1 MRVLSMRNIILIII
15 AALMVAA
22 CSVTK
27 NVPDGSL
34 LLSDVKIIS
43 HVDNENAANA
53 RLYLK
58 QTPNAKWF
66 GLARVPLR
74 IYSSAG
80 SDTAKWV
87 NKALHKIGEAPVIYS
102 PALAEQTKN
111 NIVQMLQND
120 GYLHATVDYEHIE
133 TKKKQAEVVY
143 YLHERERYFV
153 NSITLETDDDSIAAF
168 VKRNNKESLIAEGM
182 PFSVDR
188 LEGER
193 RRITALLR
201 DNGYY
206 RFQKDYITFVA
217 DTAHHSSMVNLT
229 MQIAQFSPGEDAALL
244 PHKVYHFDKICYV
257 ADAGL
262 RLDEEALAL
271 CDSSSFNGYEL
282 RYKENSVVRP
292 RTLAHKTFI
301 TPGDRYAAS
310 NVDRT
315 YSSLGQLTALRY
327 PTLRIVEHPDTALLD
342 CYIMYERN
350 KRRSV
355 SFEIEG
361 TNTAGDLGAASSVTF
376 SDRNTFGGSELL
388 QLRLYGA
395 YEAISELSGY
405 TGDSYIEYG
414 AELSLRLQGGYA
426 SKLLPA
432 DQRLLKSSTLLAMK
446 FNSQERPEFD
456 RRLLAASWSYQW
468 SKYVK
473 SLHKLD
479 ILDVNY
485 IYVPWISELFKE
497 NYLDN
502 ITNRNSILKYNYE
515 NLLITKLGYSYS
527 YNSTYGELELLSN
540 MAYSLRAN
548 VECSGNVLY
557 AANKFLGGHRNED
570 RQYTFLNIAYA
581 QYVKGDFDFV
591 SRVKFDER
599 NSLVMHLGLG
609 IAYPYGNS
617 RVLPFEKRYFAGGAN
632 GLRGWNVRSV
642 GPGRY
647 KSKGDDIDFINQLGD
662 VKLDFSVELRS
673 HLFWKIH
680 SALFVDAGNVWTLRE
695 YSEQPDGQL
704 QLGTFWRDL
713 AFSYG
718 VGLRFEFDLFV
729 FRLDG
734 GMKAVNP
741 AYKGR
746 DKLAI
751 LHPDFDR
758 DFALHFAIGYPF

>member
-1 MRVLSMRNIILIII
+1 MRNILVIILSV
-15 AALMVAA
+15 LLVQS

-34 LLSDVKIIS
+34 LLDDVKVIS
-43 HVDNENAANA
+43 HIDNKNAAKA
-53 RLYLK
+53 KLYLK

-66 GLARVPLR
+66 GVARVPLR
-74 IYSSAG
+74 IHSSAG

-87 NKALHKIGEAPVIYS
+87 NKVLHKIGEPPVIYN
-102 PALAEQTKN
+102 PALAEQSRN

-120 GYLHATVDYEHIE
+120 GYLHATVDYEHKE
-133 TKKKQAEVVY
+133 TREKHAELLF
-143 YLHERERYFV
+143 YLHEKERYFV
-153 NSITLETDDDSIAAF
+153 SSIKLETEDDSIAALIE
-168 VKRNNKESLIAEGM
+168 RNSSETLLAEGM
-182 PFSVDR
+182 PFCVDN

-217 DTAHHSSMVNLT
+217 DTAHHSTNVNLT
-229 MQIAQFSPGEDAALL
+229 MRVALYSPNENAALV
-244 PHKVYHFDKICYV
+244 PHKVYSFDKICYV
-257 ADAGL
+257 ANAGL
-262 RLDEEALAL
+262 RLDEEVLAQ
-271 CDSSSFNGYEL
+271 CDSSSFNDYDIL
-282 RYKENSVVRP
+282 YKENTVVRP
-292 RTLAHKTFI
+292 RTLAHKTYI
-301 TPGDRYAAS
+301 TPGEKYVAK

-327 PTLRIVEHPDTALLD
+327 PTLRMVEHPDTSLLD

-361 TNTAGDLGAASSVTF
+361 TNTAGDLGAASSITF
-376 SDRNTFGGSELL
+376 SDRNMFGGSELL
-388 QLRLYGA
+388 QLRLFGA

-432 DQRLLKSSTLLAMK
+432 EQRFLKSSTLLALK

-468 SKYVK
+468 SKNVK

-485 IYVPWISELFKE
+485 IYVPWISELFKQ

-527 YNSTYGELELLSN
+527 YNSSYGELELLSN

-548 VECSGNVLY
+548 IECSGNVLY
-557 AANKFLGGHRNED
+557 AANSLLGGHRND
-570 RQYTFLNIAYA
+570 DGQYTFMNIAYA
-581 QYVKGDFDFV
+581 QYLKGDFDFV
-591 SRVKFDER
+591 SRVKFNER
-599 NSLVMHLGLG
+599 NSLVIHLGMG

-647 KSKGDDIDFINQLGD
+647 KGKGDDIDFINQLGD

-695 YSEQPDGQL
+695 YEEQPDGQL
-704 QLGTFWRDL
+704 VLGTFWRDL

-741 AYKGR
+741 AYKGK
-746 DKLAI
+746 DKLAL

>member
-1 MRVLSMRNIILIII
+1 MLVQS
-15 AALMVAA
+15 

-27 NVPDGSL
+27 NVPDGSM
-34 LLSDVKIIS
+34 LLSDVKVIS
-43 HVDNENAANA
+43 HIDNKNAANA
-53 RLYLK
+53 KLYLK

-66 GLARVPLR
+66 GVARVPLR
-74 IYSSAG
+74 IHSSAG
-80 SDTAKWV
+80 SDTAKWA
-87 NKALHKIGEAPVIYS
+87 NKVLRKIGEAPVIYS
-102 PALAEQTKN
+102 PALAEQSRN
-111 NIVQMLQND
+111 NIQQMLQND
-120 GYLHATVDYEHIE
+120 GYLHAMVDYEHNEI
-133 TKKKQAEVVY
+133 KDKQAELVY
-143 YLHERERYFV
+143 YLHEKERYFV
-153 NSITLETDDDSIAAF
+153 NSIKLETEDDSVAALIE
-168 VKRNNKESLIAEGM
+168 RNSKETLLAEGM
-182 PFSVDR
+182 PFSVDN

-193 RRITALLR
+193 RRITSLLR

-217 DTAHHSSMVNLT
+217 DTAHHSTNVDLT
-229 MQIAQFSPGEDAALL
+229 MRIALYSPSEDATPV
-244 PHKVYHFDKICYV
+244 PHKVYSFDKICYV
-257 ADAGL
+257 AEAGL
-262 RLDEEALAL
+262 RLDETALSQ
-271 CDSSSFNGYEL
+271 CDSMLFNGYDFL
-282 RYKENSVVRP
+282 YKENSVVRP
-292 RTLAHKTFI
+292 RTLAHKTYI
-301 TPGDRYAAS
+301 TPGEKYAAK

-327 PTLRIVEHPDTALLD
+327 PTLRIVEHPDTSLLD

-361 TNTAGDLGAASSVTF
+361 TNTAGDLGAASSITF
-376 SDRNTFGGSELL
+376 SDRNLFGGSELL
-388 QLRLYGA
+388 QLRLFGA

-432 DQRLLKSSTLLAMK
+432 EQRFLKSSTLLAMK

-468 SKYVK
+468 SKNVK

-479 ILDVNY
+479 IIDVNY
-485 IYVPWISELFKE
+485 IYVPWISELFKQ

-502 ITNRNSILKYNYE
+502 ASNRNSILKYNYE

-527 YNSTYGELELLSN
+527 YNSSYGEVELFSN

-548 VECSGNVLY
+548 VECSGNLLY
-557 AANKFLGGHRNED
+557 AANSILGGHKNED
-570 RQYTFLNIAYA
+570 RQYTFMNIAYA

-591 SRVKFDER
+591 TRIKFNER

-647 KSKGDDIDFINQLGD
+647 KSKDDDIDFINQLGD

-695 YSEQPDGQL
+695 YDEQPDGQL
-704 QLGTFWRDL
+704 VLGTFWRDL

-741 AYKGR
+741 AYKGK
-746 DKLAI
+746 DKLAF

>member
-1 MRVLSMRNIILIII
+1 MRNILVIILSV
-15 AALMVAA
+15 LLVQS

-34 LLSDVKIIS
+34 LLDDVKVIS
-43 HVDNENAANA
+43 HIDNKNATKAK
-53 RLYLK
+53 LYLK

-66 GLARVPLR
+66 GVARVPLR
-74 IYSSAG
+74 IHSSAG

-87 NKALHKIGEAPVIYS
+87 NKVLHKIGEPPVIYN
-102 PALAEQTKN
+102 PALAEQSRN

-120 GYLHATVDYEHIE
+120 GYLHATVDYEHKE
-133 TKKKQAEVVY
+133 TREKHAELLF
-143 YLHERERYFV
+143 YLHEKERYFV
-153 NSITLETDDDSIAAF
+153 SSIKLETEDDSIAALIE
-168 VKRNNKESLIAEGM
+168 RNSSETLLAEGM
-182 PFSVDR
+182 PFCVDN

-217 DTAHHSSMVNLT
+217 DTAHHSTNVNLT
-229 MQIAQFSPGEDAALL
+229 MRVALYSPNENAALV
-244 PHKVYHFDKICYV
+244 PHKVYSFDKICYV
-257 ADAGL
+257 ANAGL
-262 RLDEEALAL
+262 RLYEEVLAQ
-271 CDSSSFNGYEL
+271 CDSSSFNDYDIL
-282 RYKENSVVRP
+282 YKENTVVRP
-292 RTLAHKTFI
+292 RTLAHKTYI
-301 TPGDRYAAS
+301 TPGEKYVAK

-327 PTLRIVEHPDTALLD
+327 PTLRMVEHPDTSLLD

-361 TNTAGDLGAASSVTF
+361 TNTAGDLGAASSITF
-376 SDRNTFGGSELL
+376 SDRNMFGGSELL
-388 QLRLYGA
+388 QLRLFGA

-432 DQRLLKSSTLLAMK
+432 EQRFLKSSTLLALK

-468 SKYVK
+468 SKNVK

-485 IYVPWISELFKE
+485 IYVPWISELFKQ

-527 YNSTYGELELLSN
+527 YNSSYGELELLSN

-548 VECSGNVLY
+548 IECSGNVLY
-557 AANKFLGGHRNED
+557 AANSLLGGHRND
-570 RQYTFLNIAYA
+570 DGQYTFMNIAYA
-581 QYVKGDFDFV
+581 QYLKGDFDFV
-591 SRVKFDER
+591 SRVKFNER
-599 NSLVMHLGLG
+599 NSLVIHLGMG

-647 KSKGDDIDFINQLGD
+647 KGKGDDIDFINQLGD

-695 YSEQPDGQL
+695 YEEQPDGQL
-704 QLGTFWRDL
+704 VLGTFWRDL

-741 AYKGR
+741 AYKGK
-746 DKLAI
+746 DKLAL

>member
-1 MRVLSMRNIILIII
+1 ML
-15 AALMVAA
+15 VAA

-27 NVPDGSL
+27 YVPDDDL
-34 LLSDVKIIS
+34 LLSSVQVIS
-43 HVDNENAANA
+43 HVDNQNASKAK
-53 RLYLK
+53 LYLK

-66 GLARVPLR
+66 NLARVPLR
-74 IYSSAG
+74 IYSSSG
-80 SDTAKWV
+80 SDSAKWV
-87 NKALHKIGEAPVIYS
+87 NKVLRKIGEPPVIYDIS
-102 PALAEQTKN
+102 LAEQTRN
-111 NIVQMLQND
+111 NIAQMLQNE
-120 GYLHATVDYEHIE
+120 GYLHATVDYECNE
-133 TKKKQAEVVY
+133 VKRKQAELLF
-143 YLHERERYFV
+143 YLHERERYYI
-153 NSITLETDDDSIAAF
+153 NSIKLESEDDAIVSLIE
-168 VKRNNKESLIAEGM
+168 RNGSESLLVEGM
-182 PFSVDR
+182 PFSVDK

-201 DNGYY
+201 NNGYY
-206 RFQKDYITFVA
+206 RFQKDYITFLA
-217 DTAHHSSMVNLT
+217 DTTHHSSAVDIT
-229 MQIAQFSPGEDAALL
+229 MRVALYSL
-244 PHKVYHFDKICYV
+244 NENSVPEPHKVYSFNKICYV

-262 RLDEEALAL
+262 RLDEEAIAQ
-271 CDSSSFNGYEL
+271 CDSSSFNGYEF

-292 RTLAHKTFI
+292 RTLAHKTYI
-301 TPGDRYAAS
+301 TPGGKYVA
-310 NVDRT
+310 NNIDRT

-327 PTLRIVEHPDTALLD
+327 PTLRIVEHPDTSLLD

-361 TNTAGDLGAASSVTF
+361 TNTAGDLGAASSITF
-376 SDRNTFGGSELL
+376 SDRNLCGGSELL
-388 QLRLYGA
+388 QLRLFGA

-432 DQRLLKSSTLLAMK
+432 EQRFLKSSTLLAVK

-468 SKYVK
+468 SKNVK
-473 SLHKLD
+473 SSHKLD

-485 IYVPWISELFKE
+485 IYVPWISETFKH
-497 NYLDN
+497 NYLDS
-502 ITNRNSILKYNYE
+502 ISNRNSILKYNYE

-527 YNSTYGELELLSN
+527 YNSTYGEFNFLSN

-548 VECSGNVLY
+548 VECSGNMLN
-557 AANKFLGGHRNED
+557 AAHSLFGGHKND
-570 RQYTFLNIAYA
+570 DGQYTFLNIAYA

-591 SRVKFDER
+591 SRIKFDER
-599 NSLVMHLGLG
+599 NSLVVHLGFG

-647 KSKGDDIDFINQLGD
+647 RSKGEDIDFINQLGD
-662 VKLDFSVELRS
+662 VKLDFNLELRS

-680 SALFVDAGNVWTLRE
+680 SALYIDAGNVWTLRE
-695 YSEQPDGQL
+695 YDEQPDGQL
-704 QLGTFWRDL
+704 VLSSFWRDL

-741 AYKGR
+741 AYKGK
-746 DKLAI
+746 DKLAF

>member
-1 MRVLSMRNIILIII
+1 MRNIYIII
-15 AALMVAA
+15 VCALSLAA

-34 LLSDVKIIS
+34 LLDDVKVIS
-43 HVDNENAANA
+43 HIDNKNAINA
-53 RLYLK
+53 RSYLK
-58 QTPNAKWF
+58 QTPNSKWF
-66 GLARVPLR
+66 GLLRVPLR

-87 NKALHKIGEAPVIYS
+87 NKMLHKIGEAPVIYS
-102 PALAEQTKN
+102 PALAEQTKS
-111 NIVQMLQND
+111 NIEQMLQND
-120 GYLHATVDYEHIE
+120 GYLHATVDYEHNEI
-133 TKKKQAEVVY
+133 KKKQTEVVY
-143 YLHERERYFV
+143 YLHERERYYV
-153 NSITLETDDDSIAAF
+153 NSIKLETDDDSIASF
-168 VKRNNKESLIAEGM
+168 IKRNIQGSLITEGM

-193 RRITALLR
+193 RRITTLLR
-201 DNGYY
+201 DSGYY
-206 RFQKDYITFVA
+206 RFHKDYITFVA
-217 DTAHHSSMVNLT
+217 DTAHHSSRVDLT
-229 MQIAQFSPGEDAALL
+229 MQVALYSPGEDMPAT
-244 PHKVYHFDKICYV
+244 PHKVYRFDKICYV

-262 RLDEEALAL
+262 RLHKDMLEQY
-271 CDSSSFNGYEL
+271 DSTSLNGYEF

-292 RTLAHKTFI
+292 RTLAHKTYV
-301 TPGDRYAAS
+301 TPGELYAA
-310 NVDRT
+310 NKVDRT

-327 PTLRIVEHPDTALLD
+327 PTLRIVEHPDTSLLD

-388 QLRLYGA
+388 QLRLFGA

-432 DQRLLKSSTLLAMK
+432 EQRFLKSSTLLAMK

-456 RRLLAASWSYQW
+456 RHLLAASWSYQW
-468 SKYVK
+468 SKNVK

-485 IYVPWISELFKE
+485 IYVPWISQLFKQ

-502 ITNRNSILKYNYE
+502 ISNRNSILKYNYE

-527 YNSTYGELELLSN
+527 YNSTYGDFDLFSN

-548 VECSGNVLY
+548 IECSGNVLNT
-557 AANKFLGGHRNED
+557 ANNLLGGRKNGD
-570 RQYTFLNIAYA
+570 GQYTFLNIAYA

-591 SRVKFDER
+591 SRVKLDER

-662 VKLDFSVELRS
+662 VKLDISVELRS

-680 SALFVDAGNVWTLRE
+680 SAFFVDAGNVWTLRT
-695 YSEQPDGQL
+695 YDEQPDGQL
-704 QLGTFWRDL
+704 VLSTFWRDL

-746 DKLAI
+746 DKLAL

>member
-1 MRVLSMRNIILIII
+1 ML
-15 AALMVAA
+15 AAS

-27 NVPDGSL
+27 YVPDGSML
-34 LLSDVKIIS
+34 LNDVQVIS
-43 HVDNENAANA
+43 HIDNQNAIKAK
-53 RLYLK
+53 LYLK

-66 GLARVPLR
+66 SLVRVPLR
-74 IYSSAG
+74 IYSSSG

-87 NKALHKIGEAPVIYS
+87 NKVLRKIGESPVIYS
-102 PALAEQTKN
+102 AALAEQTKN
-111 NIVQMLQND
+111 NIAQMLQNE
-120 GYLHATVDYEHIE
+120 GYLHATVDYECNEIKE
-133 TKKKQAEVVY
+133 KQAEVLY
-143 YLHERERYFV
+143 YLHERERYYIGSIKLESDDECIRELIER
-153 NSITLETDDDSIAAF
+153 NS
-168 VKRNNKESLIAEGM
+168 NESLLAEGM
-182 PFSVDR
+182 PFSVDK

-206 RFQKDYITFVA
+206 RFQKDYITFMA
-217 DTAHHSSMVNLT
+217 DTAHHSTNVDLT
-229 MQIAQFSPGEDAALL
+229 MSVALYSVNDASAPE
-244 PHKVYHFDKICYV
+244 PHKVYRFNKICYV

-262 RLDEEALAL
+262 RLNKELLE
-271 CDSSSFNGYEL
+271 SSDTATYNGYDF
-282 RYKENSVVRP
+282 RFAENSVVRP
-292 RTLAHKTFI
+292 RTLVHKTYI
-301 TPGDRYAAS
+301 APGDKYVAR
-310 NVDRT
+310 NIDRT

-327 PTLRIVEHPDTALLD
+327 PTLRIVEHPDTSLLD

-355 SFEIEG
+355 SFEVEG
-361 TNTAGDLGAASSVTF
+361 TNTAGDLGAASSIIF
-376 SDRNTFGGSELL
+376 SDRNLCGGSELL
-388 QLRLYGA
+388 QLRLFGA

-414 AELSLRLQGGYA
+414 AELSLRLLGGYA
-426 SKLLPA
+426 YKLLPA
-432 DQRLLKSSTLLAMK
+432 EQRFLKSSTLFALK
-446 FNSQERPEFD
+446 YNSQERPEFD

-468 SKYVK
+468 SKSAK
-473 SLHKLD
+473 SSHKFD

-485 IYVPWISELFKE
+485 IYVPWISETFKH
-497 NYLDN
+497 NYLDS
-502 ITNRNSILKYNYE
+502 ISNRNSILKYNYE

-527 YNSTYGELELLSN
+527 YNTSYGDVDILSN
-540 MAYSLRAN
+540 LAYSLRAN
-548 VECSGNVLY
+548 IECSGNALY
-557 AANKFLGGHRNED
+557 AFHNIFGGDKNED
-570 RQYTFLNIAYA
+570 GQYSFLNIAYA
-581 QYVKGDFDFV
+581 QYVKADFDFV

-599 NSLVMHLGLG
+599 NSLVMHLGFG
-609 IAYPYGNS
+609 VAYPYGNS

-647 KSKGDDIDFINQLGD
+647 RSKGDDIDFINQLGD
-662 VKLDFSVELRS
+662 LKLDFNIELRS

-680 SALFVDAGNVWTLRE
+680 SALFVDAGNVWTLRK
-695 YSEQPDGQL
+695 YDEQPDGHFVP
-704 QLGTFWRDL
+704 GTFWRDL

-718 VGLRFEFDLFV
+718 IGLRFEFDLFV

-741 AYKGR
+741 AYKGK
-746 DKLAI
+746 DKLAF

>member
-1 MRVLSMRNIILIII
+1 ML
-15 AALMVAA
+15 AAA

-43 HVDNENAANA
+43 HIDDKNATNA

-58 QTPNAKWF
+58 QTPNARWF
-66 GLARVPLR
+66 GLLRVPLH
-74 IYSSAG
+74 IYSAAG
-80 SDTAKWV
+80 SDTAKWATKV
-87 NKALHKIGEAPVIYS
+87 LHKIGEPPVIYS
-102 PALAEQTKN
+102 PKLTEQTKD

-120 GYLHATVDYEHIE
+120 GYLHATVDYEHSEI
-133 TKKKQAEVVY
+133 KRKQAEVVY

-153 NSITLETDDDSIAAF
+153 NAIKLETDDDTIAALL
-168 VKRNNKESLIAEGM
+168 RNNAKEALIAEGM

-217 DTAHHSSMVNLT
+217 DTAHHSTKVNLT
-229 MQIAQFSPGEDAALL
+229 MHIALYTPNEEAVPV
-244 PHKVYHFDKICYV
+244 PHKVYNFDKICYV

-262 RLDEEALAL
+262 VLDEKALEQ
-271 CDSSSFNGYEL
+271 CDSTTFNDYEF
-282 RYKENSVVRP
+282 RFKNNSVVRP
-292 RTLAHKTFI
+292 RTLAHKTYI
-301 TPGDRYAAS
+301 VPGDKYVAS
-310 NVDRT
+310 NVERT

-327 PTLRIVEHPDTALLD
+327 PTLRIVEHPDTSLLD

-388 QLRLYGA
+388 QLRLFGA

-432 DQRLLKSSTLLAMK
+432 EQRFLKSSTLLAMK

-468 SKYVK
+468 SKSVK

-485 IYVPWISELFKE
+485 IYVPWISETFKH
-497 NYLDN
+497 NYLDS
-502 ITNRNSILKYNYE
+502 ISNRNSILKYNYE
-515 NLLITKLGYSYS
+515 NMLITKLGYSYS
-527 YNSTYGELELLSN
+527 YNSTYGDLGRLAN
-540 MAYSLRAN
+540 VAYSLRAN
-548 VECSGNVLY
+548 IECSGNVLY
-557 AANKFLGGHRNED
+557 AANNILGGHRNGD
-570 RQYTFLNIAYA
+570 GQYTFMNIAYA
-581 QYVKGDFDFV
+581 QYLKGDFDFV
-591 SRVKFDER
+591 TRVKFDER
-599 NSLVMHLGLG
+599 NSLVVHLGMG

-647 KSKGDDIDFINQLGD
+647 RSKGDDIDFINQLGD

-680 SALFVDAGNVWTLRE
+680 SAFFVDAGNVWTLRK
-695 YSEQPDGQL
+695 YDEQPDGQL
-704 QLGTFWRDL
+704 VLGTFWRDL

-746 DKLAI
+746 DKLAL

>member
-1 MRVLSMRNIILIII
+1 ML
-15 AALMVAA
+15 AAA

-34 LLSDVKIIS
+34 LLSDVKVIS
-43 HVDNENAANA
+43 HIDDKNATNA

-58 QTPNAKWF
+58 QTPNARWF
-66 GLARVPLR
+66 GLLRAPLH
-74 IYSSAG
+74 IYSAAG

-87 NKALHKIGEAPVIYS
+87 NKVLHKIGEPPVIYS
-102 PALAEQTKN
+102 PKLTEQTKD

-120 GYLHATVDYEHIE
+120 GYLHATVDYEHSEIK
-133 TKKKQAEVVY
+133 TKQAEVVY

-153 NSITLETDDDSIAAF
+153 NTIKLETEDDSIAALL
-168 VKRNNKESLIAEGM
+168 KNNAKEALIAEGM

-217 DTAHHSSMVNLT
+217 DTAHHSTMVNLT
-229 MQIAQFSPGEDAALL
+229 MHIALYTPNEETAPM
-244 PHKVYHFDKICYV
+244 PHKVYNFDKICYV

-262 RLDEEALAL
+262 RLDEEALAQ
-271 CDSSSFNGYEL
+271 CDSTTFNDYEF
-282 RYKENSVVRP
+282 RYKNNSVVRP
-292 RTLAHKTFI
+292 RTLAHKTYI
-301 TPGDRYAAS
+301 VPGDKYVAS

-327 PTLRIVEHPDTALLD
+327 PTLRIVEHPDTSLLD

-388 QLRLYGA
+388 QLRLFGA

-432 DQRLLKSSTLLAMK
+432 EQRFLKSSTLLAMK

-468 SKYVK
+468 SKSVK

-485 IYVPWISELFKE
+485 IYVPWISETFKH
-497 NYLDN
+497 NYLDS
-502 ITNRNSILKYNYE
+502 ISNRNSILKYNYE
-515 NLLITKLGYSYS
+515 NMLITKLGYSYS
-527 YNSTYGELELLSN
+527 YNSTYGDLGRLAN
-540 MAYSLRAN
+540 VAYSLRAN
-548 VECSGNVLY
+548 IECSGNVLY
-557 AANKFLGGHRNED
+557 AANNILGGHRNGD
-570 RQYTFLNIAYA
+570 GQFTFMNIAYA
-581 QYVKGDFDFV
+581 QYLKGDFDFV
-591 SRVKFDER
+591 TRVKFDER
-599 NSLVMHLGLG
+599 NSLVMHLGMG

-680 SALFVDAGNVWTLRE
+680 SAFFVDAGNVWTLRT
-695 YSEQPDGQL
+695 YDEQPDGQL
-704 QLGTFWRDL
+704 VLATFWRDL

-746 DKLAI
+746 DKLAL